1 MLRKIVLL
9 GKHKGHAIVSK
20 KRLLTGQSGFTIL
33 EVMVAISILAVGLM
47 AVFSAQ
53 SRSIMGNKDA
63 NRQTEAMTLAQDRME
78 ELLAVRYEDLDGT
91 GSPVTA
97 PGGYTIAW
105 TVTEYADDN
114 YKLIAV
120 EVAGQGL
127 RKNLEL
133 KCIKT
138 RL

>member
-1 MLRKIVLL
+1 MTS
-9 GKHKGHAIVSK
+9 KG
-20 KRLLTGQSGFTIL
+20 GFTIL

-47 AVFSAQ
+47 AVFTAQ
-53 SRSIMGNKDA
+53 SRSIMGNTDA

-78 ELLAVRYEDLDGT
+78 ALLALPYEGLDAT
-91 GSPVTA
+91 GSPIAA
-97 PGGYTIAW
+97 PGGYQVAW
-105 TVTEYADDN
+105 TVTEYASDN
-114 YKLIAV
+114 YKLIEV
-120 EVAGQGL
+120 EVAGTGL

>member
-1 MLRKIVLL
+1 MRIFRKPKYMA
-9 GKHKGHAIVSK
+9 GKA
-20 KRLLTGQSGFTIL
+20 GFTIL

-47 AVFSAQ
+47 AIFTAQ
-53 SRSIMGNKDA
+53 SRSIMGNTDA

-78 ELLAVRYEDLDGT
+78 ALLALSYEDLDAT
-91 GSPVTA
+91 GSPIAA
-97 PGGYTIAW
+97 PGGYQVTW
-105 TVTEYADDN
+105 TVTEYASDN
-114 YKLIAV
+114 YKLIEV
-120 EVAGQGL
+120 EVAGAGL

>member
-1 MLRKIVLL
+1 MNSYRKTRFAL
-9 GKHKGHAIVSK
+9 GQG
-20 KRLLTGQSGFTIL
+20 GFTIL
-33 EVMVAISILAVGLM
+33 EVMFAISILAVGLM

-53 SRSIMGNKDA
+53 SRSIRGNTDA

-78 ELLAVRYEDLDGT
+78 ELLAVPYEDLDAA

-97 PGGYTIAW
+97 PGGYEVKW
-105 TVTEYADDN
+105 TVTPYAADN

-120 EVAGQGL
+120 EVTGEGL
-127 RKNLEL
+127 RKKLEL

-138 RL
+138 ML

>member
-1 MLRKIVLL
+1 MRIFRKPSLIT
-9 GKHKGHAIVSK
+9 GKA
-20 KRLLTGQSGFTIL
+20 GFTIL

-47 AVFSAQ
+47 AIFTAQ
-53 SRSIMGNKDA
+53 SRSIMGNTDA
-63 NRQTEAMTLAQDRME
+63 NRQTEAMTLAQDKME
-78 ELLAVRYEDLDGT
+78 ELLAVPYEDLDGA

-97 PGGYTIAW
+97 PGGYQVAW
-105 TVTEYADDN
+105 TVNEYASDN
-114 YKLIAV
+114 YKLIEV
-120 EVAGQGL
+120 EVAGTGL

>member
-1 MLRKIVLL
+1 MKTYRKTGIM
-9 GKHKGHAIVSK
+9 HGH
-20 KRLLTGQSGFTIL
+20 GGFTIL

-47 AVFSAQ
+47 AVFTAQ
-53 SRSIMGNKDA
+53 SRSITGNTNA
-63 NRQTEAMTLAQDRME
+63 NRQTVAMTLAQDKME
-78 ELLAVRYEDLDGT
+78 ELLAVSYADLDAA

-97 PGGYTIAW
+97 PGNYVVAW
-105 TVTEYADDN
+105 TVTEYAADN
-114 YKLIAV
+114 YKLIEV
-120 EVAGQGL
+120 EVAGEGL

>member
-1 MLRKIVLL
+1 MRIFRKPKFMA
-9 GKHKGHAIVSK
+9 GKA
-20 KRLLTGQSGFTIL
+20 GFTIL

-47 AVFSAQ
+47 AVFTAQ
-53 SRSIMGNKDA
+53 SRSIMGNTDA

-78 ELLAVRYEDLDGT
+78 ALLALPYEDLDGT

-97 PGGYTIAW
+97 PGGYEVAW
-105 TVTEYADDN
+105 TVTEYASDN
-114 YKLIAV
+114 YKLIEV
-120 EVAGQGL
+120 EVAGTGL
-127 RKNLEL
+127 RKNIEL

>member
-1 MLRKIVLL
+1 MKASRKLRSI
-9 GKHKGHAIVSK
+9 
-20 KRLLTGQSGFTIL
+20 TGQSGFTIL

-63 NRQTEAMTLAQDRME
+63 NRQTEAMTLAQDKME
-78 ELLAVRYEDLDGT
+78 ELLALPYDDLDAV
-91 GSPVTA
+91 GSPLSA
-97 PGGYTIAW
+97 PGGYTVAW
-105 TVTEYADDN
+105 TVNEYADDN

>member
-1 MLRKIVLL
+1 MT
-9 GKHKGHAIVSK
+9 GKG
-20 KRLLTGQSGFTIL
+20 GFTIL

-47 AVFSAQ
+47 AVFTAQ
-53 SRSIMGNKDA
+53 SRSIMGNTDA

-78 ELLAVRYEDLDGT
+78 ELLAVPYDDLDGA

-97 PGGYTIAW
+97 AGGYEVAW
-105 TVTEYADDN
+105 TVTEYAADN
-114 YKLIAV
+114 YKLIEV
-120 EVAGQGL
+120 EVAGERL
-127 RKNLEL
+127 RKKLEL

>member
-1 MLRKIVLL
+1 MNSYRKTRFLI
-9 GKHKGHAIVSK
+9 
-20 KRLLTGQSGFTIL
+20 GQGGFTIL
-33 EVMVAISILAVGLM
+33 EVMIAISILAVGLM

-53 SRSIMGNKDA
+53 SRSIMGNTNA

-78 ELLAVRYEDLDGT
+78 ELLAVPYDDLDAT

-97 PGGYTIAW
+97 PGGYEVKW
-105 TVTEYADDN
+105 TVTEYGADN

-120 EVAGQGL
+120 EVTGEGL
-127 RKNLEL
+127 RKKLEL

-138 RL
+138 KL

>member
-1 MLRKIVLL
+1 MNSHRKTRPI
-9 GKHKGHAIVSK
+9 
-20 KRLLTGQSGFTIL
+20 TGQGGFTIL
-33 EVMVAISILAVGLM
+33 EVIIAISILAVGLM

-53 SRSIMGNKDA
+53 HRSIVGNTDA

-78 ELLAVRYEDLDGT
+78 ELLAVPYQDLDGT
-91 GSPVTA
+91 GVAA
-97 PGGYTIAW
+97 PGGYEVKW
-105 TVTEYADDN
+105 TVTEYAADN

-120 EVAGQGL
+120 EVTGEGL
-127 RKNLEL
+127 RKKLEL

>member
-1 MLRKIVLL
+1 MKSFRKQRLITE
-9 GKHKGHAIVSK
+9 KG
-20 KRLLTGQSGFTIL
+20 GFTIL

-47 AVFSAQ
+47 AVFTAQ
-53 SRSIMGNKDA
+53 SRSITGNTNA

-78 ELLAVRYEDLDGT
+78 ALLALPYDDDDLDPAT
-91 GSPVTA
+91 SVA
-97 PGGYTIAW
+97 SAAGGYEITW
-105 TVTEYADDN
+105 TVTEYASNN
-114 YKLIAV
+114 YKLIEV
-120 EVAGQGL
+120 EVAGAGL

>member
-1 MLRKIVLL
+1 MQLFR
-9 GKHKGHAIVSK
+9 K

-63 NRQTEAMTLAQDRME
+63 NRQTEAMTLAQDKME
-78 ELLAVRYEDLDGT
+78 ELLALPYDDLDAV
-91 GSPVTA
+91 GSPVNE
-97 PGGYTIAW
+97 PGGYEVKW
-105 TVTEYADDN
+105 TVTEYAADN

-120 EVAGQGL
+120 EVASEKL
-127 RKNLEL
+127 RKKLEL